1 MQLKL
6 KKLVIDDFKGVRHA
20 EYDFADRTHVTGA
33 NGSGKTTIADAHFWI
48 WADKDYSLASSPEV
62 HPNFMETS
70 APTVTEIVEI
80 DGVEVEVKKIQQ
92 DARTDKQKEEGAP
105 VRIKNLYEINGVP
118 KSQTD
123 FVKEL
128 TERGIDFDKFLLL
141 SHIDIFTS
149 QKSADCRNI
158 LFGMVSDIT
167 DKDIADSL
175 GDCEEVAELLATYK
189 VDEVIAMAKREK
201 KSADEQLDAIP
212 NQIIGLEKAKEDVDV
227 SALTARRDAIQAEI
241 NALKAQAGE
250 NSQSEEERLKNE
262 ITSAESEIK
271 AIAAKA
277 NAERLDALNIAN
289 NAVSEVELEAH
300 RIKGAIEQKN
310 NSIKNAMAHRA
321 KLEARYN
328 ELKDEF
334 AAVKAQ
340 VFGTENCS
348 YCGQPLPQGKLEE
361 MRTAFEGEQTKRKA
375 KINSEAQGI
384 RKELEVD
391 EEFVHKTSAEVKEL
405 VQQQYTVT
413 AKLDEARQRRDLY
426 SEPVDITL
434 SVEYKAAWDKL
445 QSLKAD
451 LEQLR
456 KPSESA
462 WDVSEELVK
471 KGHEMKDLNDQIA
484 RAGINDKVDAQIA
497 ELKERQKQ
505 VAQEKANAEKRLYQL
520 SKISMEK
527 NRKLTEQVNS
537 HFKKVRFSLFKFQK
551 NGEVVDDCTPT
562 VLMEDGTYR
571 NMNNAVNM
579 ASAMLAKIDII
590 RGLQNFYGIH
600 IPVFIDCGESLDAES
615 IKKID
620 VDAQYIV
627 LKVVDFEPLK
637 VRAI

>member
-1 MQLKL
+1 MQLKV
-6 KKLVIDDFKGVRHA
+6 KKIIIDSFKGVRHA
-20 EYDFADRTHVTGA
+20 EYDLSNKNIISGRNAA
-33 NGSGKTTIADAHFWI
+33 GKTTIADGHFWL
-48 WADKDYSLASSPEV
+48 WTNCDYALNSNPEI
-62 HPNFMETS
+62 HPDFMEQS
-70 APTVTEIVEI
+70 EPSVTEIIEI
-80 DGVEVEVKKIQQ
+80 DGVELEVKKIQQ
-92 DARTDKQKEEGAP
+92 DARTKKQIEDGAP
-105 VRIKNLYEINGVP
+105 VRIKNAYEINSVP

-123 FVKEL
+123 FVADL
-128 TERGIDFDKFLLL
+128 TERGVDFDKFLLL

-227 SALTARRDAIQAEI
+227 SALTARRDALQAEI

-334 AAVKAQ
+334 AVVKAQ
-340 VFGTENCS
+340 VFGTANCS
-348 YCGQPLPQGKLEE
+348 YCGQPLPQGKLDE
-361 MRTAFEGEQTKRKA
+361 MRMAFEEEQTKRKA

-434 SVEYKAAWDKL
+434 SVEYKTAWDKL

-456 KPSESA
+456 KQSESA

-471 KGHEMKDLNDQIA
+471 KGHEMKELNDQIA

-537 HFKKVRFSLFKFQK
+537 HFDLVNFKLFETLK
-551 NGEVVDDCTPT
+551 NGDVKDCCIPT
-562 VLMEDGTYR
+562 IDGK
-571 NMNNAVNM
+571 VFGQ
-579 ASAMLAKIDII
+579 SANTALTMIGQLDII
-590 RGLQNFYGIH
+590 DGLSKFYGQQYPIFVDGAEQFDTQNLNT
-600 IPVFIDCGESLDAES
+600 ILIDNQTVFLCVNDDE
-615 IKKID
+615 
-620 VDAQYIV
+620 
-627 LKVVDFEPLK
+627 LK
-637 VRAI
+637 VRAM